1 MNIGLKRMCG
11 VLASVATLFAAWGGA
26 SVASAANSRVSADD
40 LAKDQSIEV
49 DAPAGTDLT
58 GSTFKAV
65 PLAYYSSATT
75 NGTVITSYDLQD
87 AGLAAQV
94 KASLPTGNNADASN
108 PMTWVVQN
116 LLDSQSSPWA
126 GRLRDF
132 LDKLKETTEFQS
144 KVASGTT
151 LTADAT
157 NKNIAKALVKPG
169 IYAIADTT
177 GAPKQAAIIAL
188 TGTGINGITTLGT
201 GANPFQLGV
210 VDYKVNT
217 TTASKKITKISDT
230 NHGSVASGNKTATA
244 TIGQTIS
251 YEVDSTVPNWTGY
264 DNFYYGVNDTP
275 SKGLTVDASSV
286 KATVGGTAVPAADIH
301 ASVDATSGVLTVKFG
316 TADGDII
323 PAKDLFKV
331 GAAVVITY
339 QAKLNANAVAGEA
352 NKNSA
357 TVEYS
362 HNPNDWTN
370 HKTTPPSTTTTTY
383 TGKVS
388 FHKTDVQG
396 NALSGAQFQ
405 LLDAKNNNSVIR
417 MVKISDG
424 KYRPATDSDT
434 QTVDTLE
441 TDNQGN
447 LTLDGINGQYVLKET
462 QAPAGFDSPVLASVG
477 FTVNVDQTTGAATVS
492 GITEANKLAEAVTN
506 DGDAVHVI
514 NARNLTEMPKTGA
527 AWLIIWIAAAVIV
540 LAAGIMLV
548 VADRKR
554 RVNA

>member
-1 MNIGLKRMCG
+1 MRSSCERRHAFCSLG
-11 VLASVATLFAAWGGA
+11 GGA
-26 SVASAANSRVSADD
+26 SVAFAADTRVSADD
-40 LAKDQSIEV
+40 LAKPQSIEV
-49 DAPAGTDLT
+49 DAPAGTNLT

-94 KASLPTGNNADASN
+94 KASLPTGNNASDAN

-116 LLDSQSSPWA
+116 LLDSQSNPWA

-132 LDKLKETTEFQS
+132 LDKLKETPEFQS

-151 LTADAT
+151 LTADST
-157 NKNIAKALVKPG
+157 STNIAKASVRPG

-177 GAPKQAAIIAL
+177 SAPAQAAIIAL

-201 GANPFQLGV
+201 GEHAYQLGV

-217 TTASKKITKISDT
+217 TTASKKITKISDP
-230 NHGSVASGNKTATA
+230 NHGSVASDGKTADA

-264 DNFYYGVNDTP
+264 DHFYYGVNDTP
-275 SKGLTVDASSV
+275 SKGLTIDTSSV
-286 KATVGGTAVPAADIH
+286 KATIGGTDVPADEIH
-301 ASVDATSGVLTVKFG
+301 ASVDATSGALTVKFG
-316 TADGDII
+316 TTDGDII
-323 PAKDLFKV
+323 SDKDLFKV
-331 GAAVVITY
+331 GAAVVVTY
-339 QAKLNANAVAGEA
+339 TAKLNANAVAGEA

-362 HNPNDWTN
+362 HNPNTWTD
-370 HKTTPPSTTTTTY
+370 HTKTPPSTTTTTY

-388 FHKTDVQG
+388 FHKTDVQN
-396 NALSGAQFQ
+396 NALAGAQFQ

-424 KYRPATDSDT
+424 KYRPATDGDT
-434 QTVDTLE
+434 SPVDTLD

-462 QAPAGFDSPVLASVG
+462 KAPAGFDSPVLASVG
-477 FTVNVDQTTGAATVS
+477 FTVNVDQTTGASTVT
-492 GITEANKLAEAVTN
+492 GITEANKLAEAATG

>member
-26 SVASAANSRVSADD
+26 SIASAADTHVSADD

-49 DAPAGTDLT
+49 DAPTGTDLT

-94 KASLPTGNNADASN
+94 KASLPTGNNASDAN

-126 GRLRDF
+126 GKLRDF
-132 LDKLKETTEFQS
+132 LDKLKNTTEFQS
-144 KVASGTT
+144 KVASGTELAVGT
-151 LTADAT
+151 TD
-157 NKNIAKALVKPG
+157 KNIAKALVKPG

-188 TGTGINGITTLGT
+188 TGTGINGITKLGA
-201 GANPFQLGV
+201 GENPFQLGV

-264 DNFYYGVNDTP
+264 DHFYYGVNDTP

-286 KATVGGTAVPAADIH
+286 KATV
-301 ASVDATSGVLTVKFG
+301 
-316 TADGDII
+316 
-323 PAKDLFKV
+323 
-331 GAAVVITY
+331 
-339 QAKLNANAVAGEA
+339 
-352 NKNSA
+352 
-357 TVEYS
+357 
-362 HNPNDWTN
+362 WW
-370 HKTTPPSTTTTTY
+370 
-383 TGKVS
+383 
-388 FHKTDVQG
+388 
-396 NALSGAQFQ
+396 
-405 LLDAKNNNSVIR
+405 
-417 MVKISDG
+417 
-424 KYRPATDSDT
+424 YRCSC
-434 QTVDTLE
+434 
-441 TDNQGN
+441 
-447 LTLDGINGQYVLKET
+447 
-462 QAPAGFDSPVLASVG
+462 
-477 FTVNVDQTTGAATVS
+477 
-492 GITEANKLAEAVTN
+492 
-506 DGDAVHVI
+506 
-514 NARNLTEMPKTGA
+514 R
-527 AWLIIWIAAAVIV
+527 
-540 LAAGIMLV
+540 
-548 VADRKR
+548 
-554 RVNA
+554 